1 MVGLGF
7 IVYSP
12 LLSNTYSTRV
22 ENKQLWK
29 ILNTTPPWSHL
40 CSSSIILYQYSYCP
54 SGLRGS
60 FILPLLYVIPPHPS
74 LHPSIPNQSPQ
85 RSTSF
90 FGSLHVFNV
99 LWSQPNMSFLCIVPQ
114 LIALKNPII
123 ILDLHQLWAPIWAS
137 SLANRPHRPKP
148 TSWVGLST
156 RPPSPPKLCG
166 GFVSSCSLHHPSGV
180 FQLSCSPSQNA

>member
-40 CSSSIILYQYSYCP
+40 CSSSIIILYQFLP
-54 SGLRGS
+54 
-60 FILPLLYVIPPHPS
+60 ILPSIHPQPITPKKYQLLWKLACFQSIMIATKYV
-74 LHPSIPNQSPQ
+74 
-85 RSTSF
+85 
-90 FGSLHVFNV
+90 
-99 LWSQPNMSFLCIVPQ
+99 FLCIVPK

-137 SLANRPHRPKP
+137 LLANRPNRPKP
-148 TSWVGLST
+148 TSWVGLSSP
-156 RPPSPPKLCG
+156 RPPSSPQALWWLCIFLALYTILVG
-166 GFVSSCSLHHPSGV
+166 SFNSLARP
-180 FQLSCSPSQNA
+180 PSQNA